1 MHSLTALQQSFPCF
15 SFPSLLTN
23 SASSW
28 AFFFVVP
35 VCLWFVGEVLFA
47 GRDLVHLLFS
57 QFLFLNSF
65 QLKGYLKV
73 FVASLCYWLWKG
85 ISSICCHR
93 SIIAYHQHLFFFCNF
108 LFFFCA
114 TSWATVYKA
123 RIYYYLCNAT
133 TILYWFVLESQCF
146 SMNKVWN
153 TLPGC
158 CLLSQHTLV

>member
-23 SASSW
+23 SASSL

-108 LFFFCA
+108 FFF
-114 TSWATVYKA
+114 V
-123 RIYYYLCNAT
+123 RL
-133 TILYWFVLESQCF
+133 LE
-146 SMNKVWN
+146 
-153 TLPGC
+153 
-158 CLLSQHTLV
+158 LLSIKREFITIYVTLLPFYIDLCWNLSAFLWIKCETHYQDVVCWANIH

>member
-57 QFLFLNSF
+57 QFLFMNSF

-93 SIIAYHQHLFFFCNF
+93 SIIAYHQHLFFFLYFF
-108 LFFFCA
+108 LFF
-114 TSWATVYKA
+114 V
-123 RIYYYLCNAT
+123 RL
-133 TILYWFVLESQCF
+133 LE
-146 SMNKVWN
+146 
-153 TLPGC
+153 
-158 CLLSQHTLV
+158 LLSIKREFITIYVTLLPFYIDLCWNLSAFLWIKCETR